1 MIKVFSFLVGH
12 YCEREYS
19 LLCAL
24 HYFLSPEPDIRMVDI
39 CRPDIGFSTEALV
52 LFCISYYV
60 LPGLGITIAG
70 YTCEREELSG
80 IFVKSVTQGSAAHR
94 LVGVV
99 TKKMH
104 LTIGRL
110 RRPFPS
116 ARNNS

>member
-1 MIKVFSFLVGH
+1 
-12 YCEREYS
+12 
-19 LLCAL
+19 
-24 HYFLSPEPDIRMVDI
+24 MVDI

-99 TKKMH
+99 TKNALGNRSASEIVNGMEG
-104 LTIGRL
+104 IFYF
-110 RRPFPS
+110 FPS